1 MLTQIIHVDDVKG
14 VNDEEKEESDYDC
27 LQRWIFL
34 LY

>member
-1 MLTQIIHVDDVKG
+1 MLKQIIHVDDVKG
-14 VNDEEKEESDYDC
+14 VNDEEKEESDCDC